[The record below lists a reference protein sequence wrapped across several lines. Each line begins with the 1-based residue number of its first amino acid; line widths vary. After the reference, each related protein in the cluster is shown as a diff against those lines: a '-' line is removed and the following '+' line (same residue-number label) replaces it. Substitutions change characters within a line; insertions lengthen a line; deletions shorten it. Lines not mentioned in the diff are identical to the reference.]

1 MQDYLWMQRRH
12 RWNFPSAKMDMFYFV
27 LKEDRLYYVENKE
40 DLIDSKS
47 TNEIVL
53 TPDTDIKRHDK
64 NKEYIF
70 LQIKAEKYT
79 LKMENEEEC
88 TKWHDAITKALK
100 SYKSTKT
107 KENVSRCFFH
117 WLSVFG
123 KKKTN

>member
-1 MQDYLWMQRRH
+1 MSKTLTFLVWKIICGCKDGAGGIFSQKEW
-12 RWNFPSAKMDMFYFV
+12 MFYFE

-88 TKWHDAITKALK
+88 TKCHDAITKALK
-100 SYKSTKT
+100 K
-107 KENVSRCFFH
+107 
-117 WLSVFG
+117 L
-123 KKKTN
+123 